1 MKKHSFESPVGVEKN
16 YLYSILPKHSQFKG
30 NMSELTHR
38 CDEGHSTIIL
48 LNTYYGGYARQE
60 YYVSTNLTDINY
72 IYNVITPKYIQKKM
86 EALVAYLHHCGVDR
100 SNNGLLD
107 CLVMKT
113 NDYEVSLMNFCIDIK
128 QTKEYEGFAFKN
140 NLHNIDALREL
151 REVMKAIKKVFR
163 YNAVEDIADTYR
175 ISLSGISPNL
185 FFNLKQSPHE
195 CKN

>member
-1 MKKHSFESPVGVEKN
+1 MKKHSFVCPVGVEKN
-16 YLYSILPKHSQFKG
+16 YLYSILPKHSQFRG
-30 NMSELTHR
+30 NTSELTHH
-38 CDEGHSTIIL
+38 CDDGHSTIIL

-60 YYVSTNLTDINY
+60 YDIVTGVTSINY

-100 SNNGLLD
+100 TNNVLD
-107 CLVMKT
+107 CLVIKCK
-113 NDYEVSLMNFCIDIK
+113 DYEIGLMDFCIDIK

-151 REVMKAIKKVFR
+151 REVMKAVKKVFR
-163 YNAVEDIADTYR
+163 YNAVEDIANTYR
-175 ISLSGISPNL
+175 ISLSGISPNQ